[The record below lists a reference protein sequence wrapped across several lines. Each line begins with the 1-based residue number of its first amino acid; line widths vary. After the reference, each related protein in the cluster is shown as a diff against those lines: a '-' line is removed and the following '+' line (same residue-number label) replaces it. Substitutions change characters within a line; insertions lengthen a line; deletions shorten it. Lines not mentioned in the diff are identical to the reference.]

1 MATQQALRL
10 WELAGADPKRVFSPY
25 VWRVRLVLAHKG
37 VGYESA
43 TWRYNDKPLIAPAQK
58 VEPSSA
64 GAKALPLRYIS
75 SNKTEQAG
83 SRPGCREF
91 DEVD

>member
-1 MATQQALRL
+1 MATQQRLRL

-37 VGYESA
+37 IGYESA

-58 VEPSSA
+58 VGPEVA
-64 GAKALPLRYIS
+64 GAKGALQYIS
-75 SNKTEQAG
+75 TNKTEQAG
-83 SRPGCREF
+83 SSPGCRELG
-91 DEVD
+91 EVD